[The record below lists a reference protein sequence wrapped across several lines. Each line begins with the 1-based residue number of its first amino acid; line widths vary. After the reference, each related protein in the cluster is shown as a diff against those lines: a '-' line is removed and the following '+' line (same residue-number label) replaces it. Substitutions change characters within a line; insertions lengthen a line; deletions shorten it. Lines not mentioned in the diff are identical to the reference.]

1 MGRTG
6 VDRLAESSTNPGSP
20 RRSSPTWG
28 FHLDDVNLAVGN
40 LVSDVRAQEQA
51 YQSASRH

>member
-1 MGRTG
+1 VNDLRTPS
-6 VDRLAESSTNPGSP
+6 DP
-20 RRSSPTWG
+20 RPRVSETLGPTWG
-28 FHLDDVNLAVGN
+28 FHLDDVNLALGN